1 MRPAPRSWLVAAL
14 LAMAVGMTLAGPA
27 AAQPTAADVADVLE
41 AIEREDPPDRA
52 GQDLLGAMFGV
63 RDGEV
68 PLSHYELGASVGPID
83 RIVALQARSLF
94 TTARWVLALGLH
106 LVEWV
111 LGFDLGRM
119 LVDPA
124 VRVAAIYATEVVG
137 GLQLIHLALVVA
149 VARGGWLLLRQRAH
163 AGAAEL
169 AVALA
174 ITAMATAAM
183 ARPTTAACDGL
194 RVLAG
199 TTRAV
204 VELGTGGA
212 DREPGTCGEPQGSA
226 LPTSFSATARNTFV
240 VDPWMTLQWG
250 SVPTGGCRQVA
261 DALVR
266 KGPWGDDDF
275 PRDRMEEAGCEDEM
289 AFNAHMGVDRLVG
302 ALAHLLACLA
312 FAAAVGVVAVMLL
325 TGQVAGALL
334 VMVMPFALTAGIAPG
349 AGRELLARWGH
360 AVLKVAVLFLGS
372 AALLVLM
379 VEAVHAL
386 QAGMQ
391 DQPVAMRMLAS
402 AAAAWTA
409 VVLRKQVFG
418 SMRFAAQ
425 SVAARAAGPGADV
438 GAVGND
444 PEQRIGGI
452 ATHAVGAA
460 VALKTGGASAIAA
473 MRRGD
478 SGEGVQTA
486 GRGQRLLIAAAAA
499 RTSTTTVAA
508 AGAVRGGP
516 PAATTGPTTAA
527 PTHTTGTTSTTS
539 TTRDAAAT
547 TAGAPRNTLPSTT
560 AATRTPAMNAG
571 SAPARDAGGTEGP
584 RELSPS
590 VDARG
595 RAVPEPAVHGY
606 GTGGFLPAVAPPS
619 LPTRIPLPARAGSV
633 TGASWQAGARGA
645 GVPRGTAEG
654 AVAGLVARRTTS
666 SQAWMVA
673 TLDRSTA
680 GGRPDQPTGTGRPAA
695 TRSSGTGWSGVPVR
709 MLPERGGGWD
719 VEGMGL
725 ERSLALAFDSP
736 AALGSGEPGAGVDR
750 RPVDAPDQPR
760 GPGVGSTPPASRA
773 AEMGQRA
780 AAATTPDAPDPRGP
794 STRRLGRPGGDR

>member
-226 LPTSFSATARNTFV
+226 LPTSFSATARDTFV

-452 ATHAVGAA
+452 ATQAVGAA

-516 PAATTGPTTAA
+516 PAATTGPTTSPPARTTATTAGAA
-527 PTHTTGTTSTTS
+527 I
-539 TTRDAAAT
+539 
-547 TAGAPRNTLPSTT
+547 TAGAPRNALPSTT
-560 AATRTPAMNAG
+560 AATPPAAW
-571 SAPARDAGGTEGP
+571 SAPAPGGTGEP
-584 RELSPS
+584 RELSPP

-595 RAVPEPAVHGY
+595 RAVPEPVAHGN
-606 GTGGFLPAVAPPS
+606 GTGGFLPVAVTPS
-619 LPTRIPLPARAGSV
+619 LPSRILLPARATSEAGS
-633 TGASWQAGARGA
+633 SSRAGATDA
-645 GVPRGTAEG
+645 GVPRGTAAG
-654 AVAGLVARRTTS
+654 AVAALAARRTTS